1 MGRQMNYTSTP
12 DVPGRDI
19 EEGLG
24 VGTGSLVQSKH
35 VAKVIRPNKNGQ
47 TDTDSSRSK
56 CHPGF
61 DRTYSEGD
69 GERLT

>member
-1 MGRQMNYTSTP
+1 MGRQMNYMSTP

-35 VAKVIRPNKNGQ
+35 VAKVIRPDKNGQ
-47 TDTDSSRSK
+47 TTRTVRGANAILDLIEHTAKEMVSSA
-56 CHPGF
+56 
-61 DRTYSEGD
+61 
-69 GERLT
+69 